1 MRLTKKI
8 SRLRDLAS
16 IQPDKRWEKTMKYDL
31 LDEISSQNRLMQAY
45 KLSNAQKIDL
55 FVMRFFNR
63 MAPSLSKALS
73 AFLVFMMFFGVNIA
87 AQASVPGQPLWP
99 VKRSIEEVE
108 IALTFSPVNKTIKH
122 IEQVDERMA
131 EIDKI
136 LEKDIAVDEVE
147 VQVKQDIAIKQAV
160 SHLEQDIA
168 SVDSALQVVK
178 EEKEAIEIVELVKK
192 VTSVTKGAITDLETQ
207 IEDTSSTIIED
218 ALDGAKDANEEVK
231 VAAVDLAIEVH
242 DEIVAE
248 TLIAEEIVVEELN
261 SSSTLEEITAEGP
274 EQSRREELEA
284 VKILVA
290 EIVAEQI
297 KDLSAQID
305 TTKEDVDNVVD
316 EELVELAVVEEV
328 NEALLE
334 EEEVVVILD
343 DIDNIKD
350 NPAEAAVILDE
361 AKALLEEGSFK
372 DAIEKVSESK
382 ELNDK
387 SEVILEKLDELQ
399 DVTEEVVE
407 ELENVEPV
415 TEGLEQGRKIEVL
428 PDTTTSTQNL
438 DIKPEDEEIIESSG
452 IDIVEDPEQS

>member
-1 MRLTKKI
+1 MSLTKKI
-8 SRLRDLAS
+8 SKIKNLES
-16 IQPDKRWEKTMKYDL
+16 IQPDKRWEKTTKYDL
-31 LDEISSQNRLMQAY
+31 LEEIASQNRLMQAY

>member
-8 SRLRDLAS
+8 SKIKNLES
-16 IQPDKRWEKTMKYDL
+16 IQPDKRWEKTTKYDL
-31 LDEISSQNRLMQAY
+31 LEEISSQNRLMQAY
-45 KLSNAQKIDL
+45 KLSTAQKIDL

-63 MAPSLSKALS
+63 VAPSFSKALT

-99 VKRSIEEVE
+99 VKRSIEEAE
-108 IALTFSPVNKTIKH
+108 IALTFSPVNKTEVYIKH
-122 IEQVDERMA
+122 VNERMA

-136 LEKDIAVDEVE
+136 LEKDIALEEVE